1 MGQIYCLTN
10 KVNGKKY
17 VGKTNINIEH
27 RWMNHLRDRNK
38 KTYGSYPLYKAIEKY
53 GSSSFELSVL
63 EECDVNLLDEREIFW
78 INELD
83 TYNNG
88 YNLTLGGGG
97 YCKVD
102 EEKESLIIKR
112 YLQTGN
118 YTMVGREFGVT
129 GSTVSNYIKK
139 NNIKF
144 EGNKTSKPKIT
155 PKSVFVNEIG
165 KEFCNFTEC
174 AKYLSNKMGVDW
186 KKIQTSI
193 SSRSKGL
200 IKPNTPYNGYTFHFF
215 KTSP

>member
-17 VGKTNINIEH
+17 VGKTNINVEY

-38 KTYGSYPLYKAIEKY
+38 KTYGSYPLYKAIKKY
-53 GSSSFELSVL
+53 GDSSFEYSVL
-63 EECDVNLLDEREIFW
+63 EECESDKLDEREIFW
-78 INELD
+78 ISELD

-88 YNLTLGGGG
+88 YNLTLGGSG
-97 YCKVD
+97 YSKVD
-102 EEKESLIIKR
+102 VVMEKLIIKK
-112 YLQTGN
+112 YLETGN
-118 YTMVGREFGVT
+118 YKMVGKDLGISN
-129 GSTVSNYIKK
+129 STVKIYIEK
-139 NNIKF
+139 NNINFK
-144 EGNKTSKPKIT
+144 GKKVMKPKIT
-155 PKSVFVNEIG
+155 PKRVFVNEIG

-174 AKYLSNKMGVDW
+174 AKYLSNKTGVNW

-200 IKPNTPYNGYTFHFF
+200 IKPNTPYIGYTFKFL